1 MENSKRWNEH
11 LTRQVFSQDIA
22 SSIQNAS
29 FVTQVQ
35 HDKLIWKAKKNGKYS
50 VRSAYRLCTDEL
62 FDTSYLRRPRYWSG
76 IWRLKVPSKVR
87 NLFWSVCRGVLP
99 TRFRLRDKSVQC
111 HLSCVSCDADNEDV
125 AHLLFE
131 FPFAVQVWKMS
142 GLWHEIQQVITSSQW
157 RSQKS

>member
-1 MENSKRWNEH
+1 VENSKRWNEH
-11 LTRQVFSQDIA
+11 LTQQVFSQDIA
-22 SSIQNAS
+22 SSILNAS

-99 TRFRLRDKSVQC
+99 TRFRLRDKSVHC